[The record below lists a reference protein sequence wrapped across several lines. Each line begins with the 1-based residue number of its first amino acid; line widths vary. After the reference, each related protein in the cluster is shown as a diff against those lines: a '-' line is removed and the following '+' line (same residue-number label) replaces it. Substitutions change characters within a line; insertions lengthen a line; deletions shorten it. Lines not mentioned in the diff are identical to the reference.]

1 MFAETILRKHET
13 LTNTNSQTDPGSDSW
28 TAQISTPSLL
38 LTYLISCEENVGYT
52 GQEELVRVPK
62 KLKPG
67 DLDQAWG
74 QKGSRELQS
83 N

>member
-1 MFAETILRKHET
+1 MFAETILREHKI

-28 TAQISTPSLL
+28 TAQISSPSLL